1 MKNKNIS
8 VKWSDNTLSESMP
21 EMKANSEIEL
31 LMDTSGWRYHVTY
44 ISNSLHLVS
53 ESQLDELLKGIWDL
67 YINEKQF
74 FICGNGGSACNS
86 NHFAQDLTK
95 GTIENGLSRPRIK
108 AISLCND
115 IGFITATSND
125 DSYDNIFKHQLVAYA
140 NKGDGLLVLSGSG
153 NSKNLIEAV
162 EWAHLNGLATYG
174 ILGYDGGILKD
185 KLLNYIHINLN
196 HMEKCEGIM
205 SIILHYIMCE
215 LKELYKITL
224 GEYESS

>member
-31 LMDTSGWRYHVTY
+31 LKDTSGWRSHVTS

-108 AISLCND
+108 AISL
-115 IGFITATSND
+115 
-125 DSYDNIFKHQLVAYA
+125 
-140 NKGDGLLVLSGSG
+140 
-153 NSKNLIEAV
+153 
-162 EWAHLNGLATYG
+162 
-174 ILGYDGGILKD
+174 
-185 KLLNYIHINLN
+185 
-196 HMEKCEGIM
+196 
-205 SIILHYIMCE
+205 
-215 LKELYKITL
+215 
-224 GEYESS
+224 

>member
-1 MKNKNIS
+1 MKNKNIDVIWRADLIS
-8 VKWSDNTLSESMP
+8 NSMP
-21 EMKANSEIEL
+21 DIKVNSEIEL
-31 LMDTSGWRYHVTY
+31 LNKDGWRSHTVA
-44 ISNSLHLVS
+44 IGNSLRLVR
-53 ESQLDELLKGIWDL
+53 EKQLDVLLKGIWDI

-125 DSYDNIFKHQLVAYA
+125 DSYDNIFKHQLVTYA
-140 NKGDGLLVLSGSG
+140 NRGDGLLVLSGSG

-162 EWAHLNGLATYG
+162 EWGKGHGMKTYG

-185 KLLNYIHINLN
+185 KLLNHIHINLN

-215 LKELYKITL
+215 LKELHKVSL
-224 GEYESS
+224 GEYEGS

>member
-31 LMDTSGWRYHVTY
+31 LKDTSGWRSHVTS

-108 AISLCND
+108 AISHCND

>member
-1 MKNKNIS
+1 MKNKNIDVIWKADLIS
-8 VKWSDNTLSESMP
+8 NSMP
-21 EMKANSEIEL
+21 DIKVNSEIEL
-31 LMDTSGWRYHVTY
+31 LNKDGWRSHTVA
-44 ISNSLHLVS
+44 IGNSLRLVR
-53 ESQLDELLKGIWDL
+53 EKQLDVLLKGIWDI

-125 DSYDNIFKHQLVAYA
+125 DSYDNIFKHQLVTYA
-140 NKGDGLLVLSGSG
+140 NRGDGLLVLSGSG

-162 EWAHLNGLATYG
+162 EWGKGHGMKTYG

-185 KLLNYIHINLN
+185 KLLNHIHINLN

-215 LKELYKITL
+215 LKELHKVSL
-224 GEYESS
+224 GEYEGS

>member
-1 MKNKNIS
+1 MKNKNIDVIWKADLIS
-8 VKWSDNTLSESMP
+8 NSMP
-21 EMKANSEIEL
+21 DIKVNSEIEL
-31 LMDTSGWRYHVTY
+31 LNKDGWRSHTVA
-44 ISNSLHLVS
+44 IGNSLRLVR
-53 ESQLDELLKGIWDL
+53 EKQLDVLLKGIWDI
-67 YINEKQF
+67 YINKKQF

-125 DSYDNIFKHQLVAYA
+125 DSYDNIFKHQLVTYA
-140 NKGDGLLVLSGSG
+140 NRGDGLLVLSGSG

-162 EWAHLNGLATYG
+162 EWGKGHGMKTYG

-185 KLLNYIHINLN
+185 KLLN

-215 LKELYKITL
+215 LKELHKVSL
-224 GEYESS
+224 GEYEGS

>member
-31 LMDTSGWRYHVTY
+31 LKDTSGWRSHVTS

-53 ESQLDELLKGIWDL
+53 ESQLDELLKGIWNL
-67 YINEKQF
+67 YINENQF

-95 GTIENGLSRPRIK
+95 GTIENGISRPRIK

-185 KLLNYIHINLN
+185 ELSNYIHINLN

-205 SIILHYIMCE
+205 SVILHYIMCE
-215 LKELYKITL
+215 LKELYNVTL